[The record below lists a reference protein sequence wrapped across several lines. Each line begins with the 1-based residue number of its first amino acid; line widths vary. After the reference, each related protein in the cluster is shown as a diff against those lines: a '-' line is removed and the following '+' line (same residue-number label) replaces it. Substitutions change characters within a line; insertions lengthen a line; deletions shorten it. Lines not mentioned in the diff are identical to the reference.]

1 MVDKTSKAF
10 AKLDTKK
17 YAGKCVGLVDGKIT
31 LTSKDPDEVFKK
43 LNKVKNKEIA
53 IICVPSTK
61 NILAI

>member
-1 MVDKTSKAF
+1 MEDKTSKAF

-31 LTSKDPDEVFKK
+31 LTSNDPDEVFNK
-43 LNKVKNKEIA
+43 LGGIKNKEIA

-61 NILAI
+61 NTMAI